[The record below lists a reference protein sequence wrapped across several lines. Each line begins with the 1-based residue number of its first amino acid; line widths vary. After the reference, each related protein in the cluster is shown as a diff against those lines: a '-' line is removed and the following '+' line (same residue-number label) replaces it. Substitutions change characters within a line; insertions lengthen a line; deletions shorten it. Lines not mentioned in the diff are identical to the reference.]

1 MQTIGTLF
9 SGGEGVG
16 VGARATGLDHLW
28 GVEWD
33 DDIAGVARLNGFNT
47 LTGDV
52 RDLALMLSLP
62 RPDVIHASPVCK
74 NASNA
79 KADGEESPEDIE
91 TADAVCAY
99 IGHFRPDTFT
109 LENVWGYR
117 TFTAFAHII
126 ECLNRNRYHVDFWH
140 LNAANYGVPQTRQ
153 RLILVARLNGKPL
166 RPAATHARPDKITQ
180 MFDTRLPWIGW
191 YAAIEDLIDT
201 LPPSKFA
208 PWQLE
213 RLPIG
218 LFESTMIQSGN
229 ASREMTVHKLTEPVA
244 TITSTAIKEPR
255 RAFIV
260 NGTPNDY
267 GASGNACAQD
277 DPIYTMTGSMDKR
290 PARAFIMPNANSTSA
305 VIRYEDEPSPVQGNV
320 ERVGNQPRAFLL
332 GDQQQQIADVD
343 EPSNTI
349 RALSNGGASPRAWL
363 SQGRVVKMTPR
374 ALARFQSIPDWY
386 ILPDKVKLACT
397 IIGNMVPPLL
407 YQRVIEAQRNGAATN
422 TKGQ

>member
-1 MQTIGTLF
+1 MQTISTLF

-16 VGARATGLDHLW
+16 IGAKAAGLQHLW

-33 DDIAGVARLNGFNT
+33 DDIASVARLNGFNT

-52 RDLALMLSLP
+52 RDRALMLSLL

-99 IGHFRPDTFT
+99 IDHFRPDTFT

-166 RPAATHARPDKITQ
+166 RPVATHARPDKITP

-201 LPPSKFA
+201 LPPSMFA

-213 RLPIG
+213 RLPEEITETFASDMQNIG
-218 LFESTMIQSGN
+218 RDLST
-229 ASREMTVHKLTEPVA
+229 REHAEPFTTVTATMMRRPIAEP
-244 TITSTAIKEPR
+244 K
-255 RAFIV
+255 AFIV
-260 NGTPNDY
+260 NGTPNDN
-267 GASGNACAQD
+267 GVSVTTCAQD

-290 PARAFIMPNANSTSA
+290 PARAFIMLNANSTSA

-320 ERVGNQPRAFLL
+320 ERVGNQ
-332 GDQQQQIADVD
+332 
-343 EPSNTI
+343 
-349 RALSNGGASPRAWL
+349 PRAWL

-407 YQRVIEAQRNGAATN
+407 YQRVIEAQRNGATTN